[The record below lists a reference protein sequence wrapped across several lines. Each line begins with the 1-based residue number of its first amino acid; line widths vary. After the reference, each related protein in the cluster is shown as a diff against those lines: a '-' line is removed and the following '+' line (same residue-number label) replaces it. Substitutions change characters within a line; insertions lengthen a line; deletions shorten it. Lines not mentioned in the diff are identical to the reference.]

1 MKVGDLVRHKPTI
14 FNENPRSVHV
24 ISELLHYPGRTRI
37 LPSKATLWVKLWGSS
52 VPHDANMFEVINESR

>member
-14 FNENPRSVHV
+14 FNENPRTVHV
-24 ISELLHYPGRTRI
+24 IRELLHYRHDLPRM
-37 LPSKATLWVKLWGSS
+37 PSKATLWVKLWGSS